1 MRYLPF
7 VLIVV
12 AAPALVGFVGT
23 ASAGSAPAPQSGKDK
38 WSVQPTQVDGQ
49 TLVVRMN
56 LSALDFVGDAA
67 HPVRVDVAVPFI
79 QPHPGGLNSQAEAE
93 ELWQIE
99 DRLVPLF
106 TAHDDARLVLVTR
119 GRGQRLFQL
128 YARSADTAKRAFA
141 TLQAATS
148 DRTLK
153 LTTAPDPTW
162 SAYREAAFPNE
173 SAFWRWFRDHETALQ
188 AMHTSQEPIAEQLI
202 AELHKIDSHLTIEVQ
217 ATAGPRRDLI
227 ISADGVREAFPAVR
241 RLVALAPSSQKWNI
255 IGFRPRSG
263 APTIEIGD
271 VTLKASAV
279 WFRVDRRLP
288 GGPLDLTFFVAGVAP
303 ERAMQAFYLLLD
315 ATLGEFDVETRL
327 RKIDLLPAP
336 ADPTRQGL
344 LPLSRLTAVVDQR

>member
-1 MRYLPF
+1 MRHLPF
-7 VLIVV
+7 VIIVV
-12 AAPALVGFVGT
+12 AAIAPARFV
-23 ASAGSAPAPQSGKDK
+23 ASAAAAPAAPGAHDR
-38 WSVQPTQVDGQ
+38 WTVHPTTVEGQP
-49 TLVVRMN
+49 LVVRTN
-56 LSALDFVGDAA
+56 LSALDFVGDVA
-67 HPVRVDVAVPFI
+67 HPVRIDVVVPLR
-79 QPHPGGLNSQAEAE
+79 HPRPDGFNTEAEAE

-99 DRLVPLF
+99 DRLVQLF
-106 TAHDDARLVLVTR
+106 TARDDARLVLVTS

-148 DRTLK
+148 DRTLT

-173 SAFWRWFRDHETALQ
+173 SAFWRWFRDHETALL
-188 AMHTSQEPIAEQLI
+188 AVHTTKEPVAEQLMT
-202 AELHKIDSHLTIEVQ
+202 ELQKIDSHLTIEVQ
-217 ATAGPRRDLI
+217 ATDGPRRDLI
-227 ISADGVREAFPAVR
+227 ISADGVRDAFPAVR
-241 RLVALAPSSQKWNI
+241 RLVALAPPSPRWNI

-279 WFRVDRRLP
+279 WFRVDRRRP
-288 GGPLDLTFFVAGVAP
+288 GEPLDLTFFVAGMTP

-315 ATLGEFDVETRL
+315 ATLGELDVETRL
-327 RKIDLLPAP
+327 RKIDLQPAP

-344 LPLSRLTAVVDQR
+344 LPLSRLTALVDQR